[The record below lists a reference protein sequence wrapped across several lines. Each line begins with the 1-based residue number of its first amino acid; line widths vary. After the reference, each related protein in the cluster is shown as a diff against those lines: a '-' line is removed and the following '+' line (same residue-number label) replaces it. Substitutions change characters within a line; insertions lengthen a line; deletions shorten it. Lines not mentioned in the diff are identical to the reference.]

1 MKKLIFLLIAIA
13 FIASSQIVQAQP
25 YKTVTATEADLNAN
39 AETDYIYLPNVDWFY
54 TIKDLDI
61 QILCTDNYEGTSD
74 GYITLERSIDKT
86 SWAPVLTTID
96 TDLIT
101 ANDTF
106 TIADAAVAHFRLKT
120 YWPYY
125 RLKIVG
131 TSTDT
136 TDLSTKY
143 SWR

>member
-1 MKKLIFLLIAIA
+1 MKKLIFLLFA
-13 FIASSQIVQAQP
+13 FIAVAQFVQAQP

-54 TIKDLDI
+54 SVKDLDI
-61 QILCTDNYEGTSD
+61 QVLCTDNYGGNSD
-74 GYITLERSIDKT
+74 GTITLERSVDKT
-86 SWAPVLTTID
+86 SWKPVLTTID
-96 TDLIT
+96 TDFIT

-106 TIADAAVAHFRLKT
+106 TIVNAGVAQFRLKT

-143 SWR
+143 NWK